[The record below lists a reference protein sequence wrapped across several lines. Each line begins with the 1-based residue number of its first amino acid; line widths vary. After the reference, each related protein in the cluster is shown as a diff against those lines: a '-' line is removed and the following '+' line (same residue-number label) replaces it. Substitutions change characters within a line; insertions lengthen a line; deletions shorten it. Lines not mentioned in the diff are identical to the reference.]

1 MLCSLIGS
9 NVDSE
14 RQPAKAGCLFYAPP
28 VARLTFPV
36 MGRYPVAMTTMADTT
51 PSSASVP
58 NLTNE
63 LARERNREA
72 ADRTLL
78 AWIRTSLAM
87 ISLGF
92 GIERLGQAALSLDG
106 KAARFSLL
114 KTQVFGASLILLGI
128 VATLAGMWEHR
139 GMLAAIRREDYRY
152 SDRLPIARI
161 MGWAIVLVGAAALVA
176 MLGT

>member
-1 MLCSLIGS
+1 MDDI
-9 NVDSE
+9 
-14 RQPAKAGCLFYAPP
+14 PP
-28 VARLTFPV
+28 PIAAAT
-36 MGRYPVAMTTMADTT
+36 
-51 PSSASVP
+51 

-106 KAARFSLL
+106 QNAGFSPV
-114 KTQVFGASLILLGI
+114 KTQVFGTALILLGI
-128 VATLAGMWEHR
+128 AATLAGMWEHR
-139 GMLAAIRREDYRY
+139 GMLVAISRDDYRY
-152 SDRLPIARI
+152 SDRLPIARF
-161 MGWAIVLVGAAALVA
+161 MGWALVLVGIAALVA
-176 MLGT
+176 MLGV

>member
-1 MLCSLIGS
+1 MDDT
-9 NVDSE
+9 V
-14 RQPAKAGCLFYAPP
+14 PP
-28 VARLTFPV
+28 NA
-36 MGRYPVAMTTMADTT
+36 
-51 PSSASVP
+51 SAA

-106 KAARFSLL
+106 KTAGFSPV
-114 KTQVFGASLILLGI
+114 KTQVFGTALILLGI
-128 VATLAGMWEHR
+128 AATLAGMWEHR
-139 GMLAAIRREDYRY
+139 GMLALISRDNYRY
-152 SDRLPIARI
+152 SDRLPIARF
-161 MGWAIVLVGAAALVA
+161 MGWAIVLVGAAALAA
-176 MLGT
+176 MLGA